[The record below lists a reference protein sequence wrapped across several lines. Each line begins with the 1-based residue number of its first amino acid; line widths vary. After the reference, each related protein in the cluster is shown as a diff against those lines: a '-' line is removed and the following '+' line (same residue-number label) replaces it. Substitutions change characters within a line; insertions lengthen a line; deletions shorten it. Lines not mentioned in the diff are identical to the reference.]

1 MMETITEPQITAP
14 MEPQD
19 FSKLITIRWDPM
31 DTPNVTEW
39 WLCVGTGSVKVGNWD
54 IFSASCHLDRELTI
68 DVSAQSNLMEIT
80 VQLLCTVTYDDEF
93 GTSERTMV
101 LEPVAIRNINRKYST
116 YTM

>member
-1 MMETITEPQITAP
+1 MRMMETITEPQITAP

-39 WLCVGTGSVKVGNWD
+39 WLC
-54 IFSASCHLDRELTI
+54 HLDRELTI
-68 DVSAQSNLMEIT
+68 DVSGQSNLMEIT

-101 LEPVAIRNINRKYST
+101 LEPVAIRNINHKYST